1 MDEYPAQEEG
11 EEGTS
16 SQTIAMDQEVSHSQS
31 GTPDQLEHEV
41 IVIVTD
47 TESEHEQEE
56 GEEDEEEQVEHVDCI
71 KKIMHKLGKGA
82 YTSTIIQFDLGLC

>member
-11 EEGTS
+11 EEGTT
-16 SQTIAMDQEVSHSQS
+16 SQTMAMDQEVSHSQS
-31 GTPDQLEHEV
+31 GTPDRLEHEV

-56 GEEDEEEQVEHVDCI
+56 GDEDEEEQVGHVNF
-71 KKIMHKLGKGA
+71 KKRMHRLCKGV
-82 YTSTIIQFDLGLC
+82 YTSIIFQFDIGLC